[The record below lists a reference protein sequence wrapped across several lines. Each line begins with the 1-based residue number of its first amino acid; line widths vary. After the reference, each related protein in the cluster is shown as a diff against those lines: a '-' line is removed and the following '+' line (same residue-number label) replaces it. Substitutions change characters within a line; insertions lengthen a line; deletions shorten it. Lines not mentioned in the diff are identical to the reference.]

1 MKRLFTLF
9 AVIALT
15 SSLITNAAESRLE
28 NYVNKKLSPI
38 TEKEKAF
45 NEKMEA
51 QQKANEAKQAEYQK
65 QQEAR
70 RAELKKQQEA
80 RQAAAEKQRQE
91 AKARRQA
98 TKDAIQAEKDY
109 WNSLIKK

>member
-1 MKRLFTLF
+1 MKKLFTLF

-15 SSLITNAAESRLE
+15 SSLVATAAESRLE

-45 NEKMEA
+45 NEKVEA
-51 QQKANEAKQAEYQK
+51 QQKAS
-65 QQEAR
+65 EAR
-70 RAELKKQQEA
+70 QAELKKQQEE
-80 RQAAAEKQRQE
+80 RQAAREKQRQE
-91 AKARRQA
+91 AQARRKA

-109 WNSLIKK
+109 WNSVIKK

>member
-1 MKRLFTLF
+1 MKRLFTFF

-15 SSLITNAAESRLE
+15 ASLAATAAESRLE

-51 QQKANEAKQAEYQK
+51 QQKANEAKQAE
-65 QQEAR
+65 
-70 RAELKKQQEA
+70 LKKQQEA

-91 AKARRQA
+91 AQARRQA

>member
-1 MKRLFTLF
+1 ML

-15 SSLITNAAESRLE
+15 ASLTATAAESRLE

-51 QQKANEAKQAEYQK
+51 QQKANEAKQAE
-65 QQEAR
+65 
-70 RAELKKQQEA
+70 LKKQQAE
-80 RQAAAEKQRQE
+80 RQAAREKQKQE
-91 AKARRQA
+91 AQAKRQA